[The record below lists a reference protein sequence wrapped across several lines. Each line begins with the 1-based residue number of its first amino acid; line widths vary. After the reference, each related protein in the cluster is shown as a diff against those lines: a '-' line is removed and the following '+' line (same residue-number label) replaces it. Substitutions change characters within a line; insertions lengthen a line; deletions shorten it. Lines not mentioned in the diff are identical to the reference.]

1 MAPVLLEGCS
11 ACDCGRIGKRSVLG
25 WRMSKQGIRS
35 LVIVLIVMMV
45 LWSAVVINV
54 MHFSGVFNG

>member
-1 MAPVLLEGCS
+1 
-11 ACDCGRIGKRSVLG
+11 
-25 WRMSKQGIRS
+25 MSRNGMRS

-45 LWSAVVINV
+45 LWSSVVINV

>member
-1 MAPVLLEGCS
+1 MRTDSKRVLPDTCWYS
-11 ACDCGRIGKRSVLG
+11 
-25 WRMSKQGIRS
+25 MSRNGIRS

-45 LWSAVVINV
+45 IWSAVVINI

>member
-1 MAPVLLEGCS
+1 
-11 ACDCGRIGKRSVLG
+11 
-25 WRMSKQGIRS
+25 MSRNGIRS

-45 LWSAVVINV
+45 LWLAVVIKV

>member
-1 MAPVLLEGCS
+1 
-11 ACDCGRIGKRSVLG
+11 
-25 WRMSKQGIRS
+25 MSRNGMRS

>member
-11 ACDCGRIGKRSVLG
+11 ACDCGCMGKRSVLG
-25 WRMSKQGIRS
+25 WRMSKHGIRS

-45 LWSAVVINV
+45 LWSAVVINI
-54 MHFSGVFNG
+54 MHFAGVFNG

>member
-1 MAPVLLEGCS
+1 
-11 ACDCGRIGKRSVLG
+11 
-25 WRMSKQGIRS
+25 MSRNGMGS